1 MSSCDTPRMA
11 VTALPDLNELP
22 AEELRALILTQH
34 EQLVS
39 AEAKLTTTEEQ
50 LLSRDREIEH
60 LKLLLVKLHRMQFG
74 RKSEKLARQIE
85 QLELRLEEL
94 ESNRSEKESTPP
106 EPASAPAGSAASA
119 AKPTRRALPDHL
131 PRQTRRHEPKETV
144 CPQCQGALRKLG
156 EDVSEMLEY
165 VPASFV
171 VLRHVRTKLSCT
183 KCDCIVQAE
192 APSRPI
198 ERGLAGPGLL
208 AHVLVSK
215 YCDHQ
220 PLYRQSEIYGR
231 QGVELER
238 STMADWVGGCSQLL
252 SPLVDALRRYVTA
265 AGKLHADDTPV
276 PVLAPGQG
284 KTKTGRLW
292 TYVRDDRPAG
302 DTGAPAVWFVY
313 SPDRKGEHPAQHLE
327 KFCGTLQA
335 DAYAGFNQLYED
347 GRIQQSACWAHVRR
361 HFYDLE
367 QAHSSPVARE
377 ALQRIGALY
386 GVEEPI
392 RGRPPDERRAI
403 RQAQAKPLLYS
414 LRQWFEATLSKLS
427 RKSDTTAAIRYALS
441 RWNALTR
448 YIEDGHIEIDNNAA
462 ERSLRGIALGRKNY
476 LFAGSDAGGER
487 AAAIYSLIGS
497 AKLNGLDPERYLRQV
512 LTRIADH
519 PINRIEELLPWNLA
533 ARVSPTDQN
542 VA

>member
-1 MSSCDTPRMA
+1 MA
-11 VTALPDLNELP
+11 VAALPDLKVLSVDS
-22 AEELRALILTQH
+22 LRTLILTQH

-39 AEAKLTTTEEQ
+39 TEGKLLSAESKLTTTQEQ
-50 LLSRDREIEH
+50 LQSREREIEH

-94 ESNRSEKESTPP
+94 ESTGSEKESTPP
-106 EPASAPAGSAASA
+106 QPASVPAGSTASA
-119 AKPTRRALPDHL
+119 AKPARRALPDHL
-131 PRQTRRHEPKETV
+131 PRQTRWHEPKETV
-144 CPQCQGALRKLG
+144 CPECQGELRKLG
-156 EDVSEMLEY
+156 EDVSEVLEY

-220 PLYRQSEIYGR
+220 PLYRQSEIYAR

-238 STMADWVGGCSQLL
+238 STMADWVGGSSRLL
-252 SPLVDALRRYVTA
+252 EPLVEALRRYVTA

-302 DTGAPAVWFVY
+302 NTAAPAVWFAY

-327 KFCGTLQA
+327 KFRGTLQA
-335 DAYAGFNQLYED
+335 DAYAGFNQLYENV
-347 GRIQQSACWAHVRR
+347 RIRHAACWAHVRR

-367 QAHSSPVARE
+367 QAHSSPVAQE

-386 GVEEPI
+386 GIEEPI
-392 RGRPPDERRAI
+392 RGRPPDERRAV
-403 RQAQAKPLLYS
+403 RQAQAKPLLDS
-414 LRQWFEATLSKLS
+414 LRKWFEATLSNLS
-427 RKSDTTAAIRYALS
+427 RKSETTVAIRYALS
-441 RWNALTR
+441 RWDALTR

-462 ERSLRGIALGRKNY
+462 ERSLRGVALGRKNY

-497 AKLNGLDPERYLRQV
+497 AKLNGLDPEAYLREL

-519 PINRIEELLPWNLA
+519 PINRIDELLPWNLNPTSA
-533 ARVSPTDQN
+533 EVST
-542 VA
+542 